1 MLQTLAP
8 ALGLGLEIRFKAAI
22 RPGVR
27 LVWHKKNAKSGD
39 YGKVEISI
47 K

>member
-27 LVWHKKNAKSGD
+27 LVSKILALKECKKWRLWES
-39 YGKVEISI
+39 
-47 K
+47 